1 MNRNEVMEALA
12 ISDNTFRK
20 WCKAHDISTTKA
32 EYSDEDIAKLEHCQ
46 KAMADKMTWNDYL
59 ISIGKASKH
68 LASSGLVQRYLPG
81 RQDAKSIAQSVW
93 TALDAMVA
101 EEFVSEAK
109 NPSPIFS
116 RLLQG
121 LKGQDII
128 TQSLGDS
135 DALYYLE
142 GEILDAE

>member
-1 MNRNEVMEALA
+1 MNRNELLEALN

-20 WCKAHDISTTKA
+20 WCKAHDIPTAKA

-59 ISIGKASKH
+59 TSIGKASKQPI
-68 LASSGLVQRYLPG
+68 ASGLVQRYLPT
-81 RQDAKSIAQSVW
+81 RQEAKSIAEGAW
-93 TALDAMVA
+93 MALDAMVA
-101 EEFVSEAK
+101 EEFVNQAK
-109 NPSPIFS
+109 QPSPIFS

-121 LKGQDII
+121 LKGQSVI

-142 GEILDAE
+142 GEILDGE